1 MSSNKNN
8 TLEGGEFK
16 KAITVFGGVSIV
28 AGIMV
33 GSGIFYLGSYVLQR
47 TNYDTGTA
55 LMCWVIGGI
64 ISLLGA
70 LCVSELGSSR
80 PKAGG
85 LTVYLNEVYHPIIG
99 YMYGFSQ
106 WLIASPGSIAAVAI
120 AIPTALI
127 DFFPGLTDGKV
138 KAIAIVLVILFTLYN
153 ILGVK
158 EAAIMA
164 NVTLVAKIIPMV
176 VILVAAIFIG
186 DHMPDMSPVPVDEA
200 GNTLSFGGGI
210 GVVCFAVLA
219 TLWAYEGWSN
229 VANIGEEMKNP
240 KRDLPLAL
248 IIGVA
253 AVALL
258 YFFFNFA
265 IYRVIPI
272 EEAKTMIE
280 NDQVYLG
287 TEVAKRLFGNAGSIL
302 VVVTMLLA
310 MLSSLNGQVLA
321 FARIG
326 YAMAEEG
333 HFFKSQGKLSK
344 RGVPAISLITQC
356 VLSCIL
362 IMMRS
367 LDQLTT
373 LVVFLGMIGTV
384 LGVAG
389 VLVNRYRFPELEKPY
404 KVPGGP
410 VVVVITT
417 LIFVAL
423 MINNFIEDPIMS
435 ILGLIIV
442 PAIGAGIYIYYGKK
456 EKAEKVAV
464 NQ

>member
-1 MSSNKNN
+1 MAKKKGG

-16 KAITVFGGVSIV
+16 KEISVFGGVSIV

-47 TNYDTGTA
+47 ANYDTGTA
-55 LMCWVIGGI
+55 LMCWIIGGI

-85 LTVYLNEVYHPIIG
+85 LTAYLTEVYHPVIG

-120 AIPTALI
+120 AIPTALV
-127 DFFPGLTDGKV
+127 DFYPGLTDGNI
-138 KAIAIVLVILFTLYN
+138 KAIAIVLVILFTIYN

-158 EAAIMA
+158 EASIFA
-164 NVTLVAKIIPMV
+164 NISLIAKIIPMV
-176 VILVAAIFIG
+176 LILVAAIFVG
-186 DHMPDMSPVPVDEA
+186 DHMPDMSPVPVDEN

-210 GVVCFAVLA
+210 GVVSFAVLA

-229 VANIGEEMKNP
+229 VANMGEEMKNP
-240 KRDLPLAL
+240 KRSLPLAL
-248 IIGVA
+248 TIGVA
-253 AVALL
+253 AVAVL
-258 YFFFNFA
+258 YFLFNFA
-265 IYRVIPI
+265 LYRVIPI
-272 EEAKTMIE
+272 DEAKAMIE
-280 NDQVYLG
+280 NDQIYLG
-287 TEVAKRLFGNAGSIL
+287 TEVAERLFGNFGSIL
-302 VVVTMLLA
+302 VVVTMLIA

-326 YAMAEEG
+326 YAMSVEG
-333 HFFKSQGKLSK
+333 HFFKNQGKLSK

-356 VLSCIL
+356 ILSCIL

-373 LVVFLGMIGTV
+373 LVVFMGMIGTV

-417 LIFVAL
+417 IIFIAL
-423 MINNFIEDPIMS
+423 MINNFIEDPVMS
-435 ILGLIIV
+435 VLGLIIV
-442 PAIGAGIYIYYGKK
+442 PAIGSVIYVYYGKK
-456 EKAEKVAV
+456 EKAEKAK
-464 NQ
+464 

>member
-1 MSSNKNN
+1 MSSQNKNA
-8 TLEGGEFK
+8 LEGGSFK
-16 KAITVFGGVSIV
+16 KEITVFGGVSIV

-47 TNYDTGTA
+47 ANYNTGVA
-55 LMCWVIGGI
+55 LMCWIIGGI

-70 LCVSELGSSR
+70 LCISELGSSR

-85 LTVYLNEVYHPIIG
+85 LTVYLNEVYHPIVG

-127 DFFPGLTDGKV
+127 DFFPGMTDGTV
-138 KAIAIVLVILFTLYN
+138 KSIAIVLIILFTLYN

-158 EAAIMA
+158 EASMMA
-164 NVTLVAKIIPMV
+164 NVALVAKIVPLL
-176 VILVAAIFIG
+176 VILVAAIAIG
-186 DHMPDMSPVPVDEA
+186 THMPDLNPVPTDVD
-200 GNTLSFGGGI
+200 GGTLSFGAGI
-210 GVVCFAVLA
+210 STVSFAVLA

-240 KRDLPLAL
+240 KRDLPMAL

-253 AVALL
+253 AVAVL

-265 IYRVIPI
+265 IYRVIPVD
-272 EEAKTMIE
+272 EARAMIE
-280 NDQVYLG
+280 NDNIYLG
-287 TEVAKRLFGNAGSIL
+287 TEVARRIFGSAGSIL
-302 VVVTMLLA
+302 VVATMLIA
-310 MLSSLNGQVLA
+310 MLGSLNGQVLA

-326 YAMAEEG
+326 YAMSAEG

-344 RGVPAISLITQC
+344 RGVPAMSLITQG

-362 IMMRS
+362 VLMRS

-373 LVVFLGMIGTV
+373 LVVFLGMIGSL

-404 KVPGGP
+404 KVWGGA
-410 VVVVITT
+410 VTVIITT
-417 LIFVAL
+417 IIFAGL
-423 MINNFIEDPIMS
+423 MINNFIEDPFMS
-435 ILGLIIV
+435 IVGLIVV
-442 PAIGAGIYIYYGKK
+442 PAIGAVIYVYYDKK
-456 EKAEKVAV
+456 EKKAASV
-464 NQ
+464 Q

>member
-1 MSSNKNN
+1 MSSKKNSA
-8 TLEGGEFK
+8 LEGGEFK
-16 KAITVFGGVSIV
+16 KEITVFGGVSIV

-47 TNYDTGTA
+47 ANYDTGTA
-55 LMCWVIGGI
+55 LMCWIIGGS

-70 LCVSELGSSR
+70 LCVSELGSSM

-106 WLIASPGSIAAVAI
+106 WLIASPGSIAAIAI

-127 DFFPGLTDGKV
+127 DFFPGMTDGKV

-158 EAAIMA
+158 EASMMA
-164 NVTLVAKIIPMV
+164 NVALIAKIIPMV
-176 VILVAAIFIG
+176 IILVAAIVIG
-186 DHMPDMSPVPVDEA
+186 NNMPDMSPIPVDEA
-200 GNTLSFGGGI
+200 GNTLSLGGGI
-210 GVVCFAVLA
+210 GVVSFAVLA

-229 VANIGEEMKNP
+229 VANIGEEMRNP

-253 AVALL
+253 AVAVL
-258 YFFFNFA
+258 YFLFNFA
-265 IYRVIPI
+265 LYRVIPI
-272 EEAKTMIE
+272 EEAKVMIE

-302 VVVTMLLA
+302 VVATMLIA
-310 MLSSLNGQVLA
+310 MLGSLNGQVLA

-333 HFFKSQGKLSK
+333 HFFKNQGKLSK
-344 RGVPAISLITQC
+344 RGVPAVSLITQC
-356 VLSCIL
+356 ILSCIL
-362 IMMRS
+362 ILMRS

-389 VLVNRYRFPELEKPY
+389 VLVNRKRFPEREKPY

-410 VVVVITT
+410 VLVIITT
-417 LIFVAL
+417 IIFIAL
-423 MINNFIEDPIMS
+423 MINNFIEDPFMS
-435 ILGLIIV
+435 ILGLIVV

-456 EKAEKVAV
+456 EKTEKITE
-464 NQ
+464 NN